1 MLSAVVIQDICC
13 VHQAR
18 LIVVRADI
26 VRCCFLTG
34 WLLLRRRRL
43 GQSLTQEGSSGQ
55 VRYGSLTSPKA
66 RDSVTSIRRGFA
78 ADLLYTTSRESPRQ
92 IEVLEIERKR
102 LAYRRRSA
110 TYRRLA
116 VSRGGEDK
124 AWPFPRCSQT
134 DGRDDA
140 AADAASLPVPSTQPD
155 DDFIS

>member
-1 MLSAVVIQDICC
+1 M
-13 VHQAR
+13 
-18 LIVVRADI
+18 
-26 VRCCFLTG
+26 
-34 WLLLRRRRL
+34 LRRRRL

-66 RDSVTSIRRGFA
+66 RDSVTSIRRGFV

-140 AADAASLPVPSTQPD
+140 AADAASLLGL
-155 DDFIS
+155 ISFGRPLSSPTGAPRCRARAREPGDAARN